1 MQQGIQPHLASM
13 TSITVLEKLG
23 APVIVAGNKGG
34 FVTLV
39 QQQPSGVKC
48 ASFGAYA
55 DKKTSDPRVDRVFLL
70 PGSQNVASLGE
81 AGQVRIWTTL

>member
-1 MQQGIQPHLASM
+1 MEGRVQQGIQAHLASI

-39 QQQPSGVKC
+39 
-48 ASFGAYA
+48 
-55 DKKTSDPRVDRVFLL
+55 L
-70 PGSQNVASLGE
+70 
-81 AGQVRIWTTL
+81 